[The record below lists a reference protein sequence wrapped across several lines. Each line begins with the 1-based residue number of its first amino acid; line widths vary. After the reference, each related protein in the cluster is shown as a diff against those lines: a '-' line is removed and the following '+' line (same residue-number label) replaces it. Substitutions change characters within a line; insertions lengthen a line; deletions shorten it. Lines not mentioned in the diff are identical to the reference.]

1 MRLAL
6 LTLIVLIA
14 FAGNSVIA
22 RLALNGGNIG
32 PWGFSLI
39 RFASGA
45 LMLLILSKPK
55 LSWPAGRWTAAIA
68 LCGYGVFFSFAYLKL
83 ATGTGALAKISE
95 LSQQIFVGGGGG
107 GVSASWTTGAWL

>member
-22 RLALNGGNIG
+22 RLALNGGDIG

-83 ATGTGALAKISE
+83 ATGTGALLLFASVCLLYTSPSPRDKRQSRMP
-95 LSQQIFVGGGGG
+95 S
-107 GVSASWTTGAWL
+107 SA